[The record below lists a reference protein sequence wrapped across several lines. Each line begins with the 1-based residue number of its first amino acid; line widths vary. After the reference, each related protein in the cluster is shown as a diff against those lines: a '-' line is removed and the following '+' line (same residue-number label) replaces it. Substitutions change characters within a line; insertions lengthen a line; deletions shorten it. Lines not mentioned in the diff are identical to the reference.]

1 MGMIKAPVD
10 FAEQRILLV
19 ENHMLMRRLLREML
33 RGFGAQQVSEAR
45 NVPQAIDL
53 IYTEPFDVVVLD
65 FFLGDLDG
73 ADFARL
79 VRHDESCRNRE
90 VPILLVT
97 AWPDH
102 HRVLKGLKAGI
113 DGMLAKPIAPRDLY
127 LRLHALLS
135 RPRTFVISN
144 DYVGPSRRG
153 AKPVQERP
161 QTERLIREALR
172 RTRVHRRPET
182 KGRGLKDIDEALF
195 A

>member
-1 MGMIKAPVD
+1 MGMFKAPVD
-10 FAEQRILLV
+10 FAQQRILLV
-19 ENHMLMRRLLREML
+19 ENNMVMRGLLREVL
-33 RGFGAQQVSEAR
+33 RGFGAGQISEAR
-45 NVPQAIDL
+45 NVPEAIDL

-79 VRHDESCRNRE
+79 VRHDEACRNRE

-113 DGMLAKPIAPRDLY
+113 DGILAKPVAPRDLY

-135 RPRTFVISN
+135 RPRTFVIS
-144 DYVGPSRRG
+144 DEYVGPSRHG
-153 AKPVQERP
+153 AKPVPARP
-161 QTERLIREALR
+161 QTDRLIRAALR
-172 RTRVHRRPET
+172 RTRALKPGT